1 MIGGEEEAHD
11 LLLLLVPEINKAKII
26 IKYRQFMFIIFTRHN
41 RTFFTY

>member
-11 LLLLLVPEINKAKII
+11 LLLLVPEINKAKII